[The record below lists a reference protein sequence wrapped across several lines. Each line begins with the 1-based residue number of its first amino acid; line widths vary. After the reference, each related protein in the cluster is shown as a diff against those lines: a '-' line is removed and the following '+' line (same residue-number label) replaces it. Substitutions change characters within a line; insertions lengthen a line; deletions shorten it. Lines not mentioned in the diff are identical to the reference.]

1 MILGISP
8 VRISFAGGGTD
19 MPEYYEEFG
28 GRVITTAINH
38 FTYVIYNSRDDNL
51 TQIFSSD
58 FSAHNAP
65 STFEKLESQEGT
77 EIPTSIMKYLDFR
90 SGGNLMISSD
100 VPPRSGLGSSSAL
113 AVNLVNV
120 LTKVSNNKRTK
131 HEIADITHKIERDL
145 LKWPNGKQDEY
156 ISVFGGFNMIKFEKK
171 GIELEKIPISS
182 GAYTELQQNLLLYFV
197 GGRTSS
203 TILPNQLNSIK
214 NKEPQVLESLHNVR
228 ELAITMYDHLK
239 NSDIT
244 GFGEML
250 HKGWMAK
257 KRFAKGVS
265 NEKID
270 SIYENVIKKGVV
282 GGKLTGAGGGGHL
295 LLYCEKNKHASID
308 EYMKNQGLK
317 RIKFSFHKEG
327 ARILNLYDYAKKQG

>member
-1 MILGISP
+1 MLLGISP

-28 GRVITTAINH
+28 GRIITTAINH
-38 FTYVIYNSRDDNL
+38 FTYVMYNSRNDNL

-58 FSAHNAP
+58 FSAHGTP
-65 STFEKLESQEGT
+65 STLEKLESQKGI
-77 EIPTSIMKYLDFR
+77 EIPISIMKYLDFR
-90 SGGNLMISSD
+90 KGGNLMISSD
-100 VPPRSGLGSSSAL
+100 VPPGSGLGSSSAL

-131 HEIADITHKIERDL
+131 HEIAEITHKIERNL
-145 LKWPNGKQDEY
+145 LKWPMGKQDEY
-156 ISVFGGFNMIKFEKK
+156 ISVFGGFNMIKFEKE
-171 GIELEKIPISS
+171 GIEVEKISISS
-182 GAYTELQQNLLLYFV
+182 STLTELQQNLLLYFV
-197 GGRTSS
+197 GERTSN

-214 NKEPQVLESLHNVR
+214 NKDPQVLESLHNVK
-228 ELAITMYDHLK
+228 ELAITMYDRLK

-250 HKGWMAK
+250 HKGWIEK
-257 KRFAKGVS
+257 KKFAEGVS

-270 SIYENVIKKGVV
+270 SIYENSIKKGVI

-295 LLYCEKNKHASID
+295 LLYCEKNKQPSID
-308 EYMKNQGLK
+308 EFMKSQGLK

-327 ARILNLYDYAKKQG
+327 ARILNLYDYAGK